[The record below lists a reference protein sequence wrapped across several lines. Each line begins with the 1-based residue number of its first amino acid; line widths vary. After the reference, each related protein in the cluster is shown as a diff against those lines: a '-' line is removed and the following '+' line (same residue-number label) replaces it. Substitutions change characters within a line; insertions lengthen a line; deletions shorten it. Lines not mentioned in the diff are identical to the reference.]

1 MRLALA
7 KGFSPE
13 HIDRIDALVL
23 DELME
28 IVAMRYRRSPA
39 AVVAYNRA
47 ILAVVTETVG
57 FETLKA
63 A

>member
-1 MRLALA
+1 
-7 KGFSPE
+7 
-13 HIDRIDALVL
+13 
-23 DELME
+23 ME
-28 IVAMRYRRSPA
+28 IVAMRYRRSPS

-47 ILAVVTETVG
+47 VLAVVTETVG